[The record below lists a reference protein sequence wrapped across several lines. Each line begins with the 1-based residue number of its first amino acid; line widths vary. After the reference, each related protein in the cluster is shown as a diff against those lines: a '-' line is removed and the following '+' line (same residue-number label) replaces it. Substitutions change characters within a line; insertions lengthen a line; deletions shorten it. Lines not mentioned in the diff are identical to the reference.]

1 MKILPQSFKHMT
13 RAIGIEQDPQGI
25 VAFIASPVVVGKK
38 ISIVS
43 ALTRSQVFPTASSS
57 RALLW

>member
-25 VAFIASPVVVGKK
+25 VAFIASPVVVGKE

-43 ALTRSQVFPTASSS
+43 ALTRSQGFPIAGSS